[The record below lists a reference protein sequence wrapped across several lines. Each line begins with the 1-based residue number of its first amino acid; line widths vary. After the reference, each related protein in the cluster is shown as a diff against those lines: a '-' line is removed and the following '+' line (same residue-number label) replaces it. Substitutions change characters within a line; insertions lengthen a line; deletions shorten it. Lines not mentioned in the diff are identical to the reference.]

1 MCDRGDATNP
11 MPTVVVGAEVDP
23 FVGREV
29 GGYVI
34 EVALGEGGMGL
45 VYQARHPFLGRRFA
59 IKVLRPELA
68 SDRLLSSNFVREAQT
83 LSGLKHPHII
93 DIVGFGPL
101 DAHRQFMVM
110 EFLDGITLE
119 AELAEQGR
127 LTVPRVLALADQ
139 ILDGLEAA
147 HSIDVI
153 HRDLKPSNVFL
164 ARVSGGGQ
172 VVKLLDFG
180 LAKLQPQAIAGAEL
194 TPSALS
200 TIAGTPDYIAPE
212 QARGRGISKLSDLY
226 SFGAMLFELLTG
238 AKPFAAAPDA
248 TDPIRELIT
257 HHLET
262 RAPELG
268 DDFPEDLGRLVSELL
283 EKDPALRPQSAQLVR
298 QRLRKLGRELQRE
311 ETRQGPNPLLAAGAR
326 PDSKPVI
333 DAPPQLAQPPRKLL
347 LPILVGAVVVL
358 VGAVLLVGTKPEAAP
373 VPPAVSAVPSPAP
386 VVAEP
391 PAAPAPMPEPVL
403 EDLEPLPNVLAKP
416 RARVRKV
423 EVVASKEGAEA
434 TASCDPDDRWRA
446 AARAHLQELQ
456 QLAASDAKRFAR
468 FEAVEGSITSAIGAA
483 ANSANCAAVDRQ
495 IQKLAQEMTR

>member
-1 MCDRGDATNP
+1 
-11 MPTVVVGAEVDP
+11 MPSVMVGPEVDP
-23 FVGREV
+23 LVGREV

-34 EVALGEGGMGL
+34 ESSLGEGGMGL

-101 DAHRQFMVM
+101 DAHREYMVM

-119 AELAEQGR
+119 AELAEQGT
-127 LTVPRVLALADQ
+127 LSVPRVLALADQ

-194 TPSALS
+194 TASALS

-238 AKPFAAAPDA
+238 AKLFAAAPDA
-248 TDPIRELIT
+248 KDPIRELIT

-268 DDFPEDLGRLVSELL
+268 DGFPEDLGRLVAELL
-283 EKDPALRPQSAQLVR
+283 EKDPSLRPQSAQLVR

-311 ETRQGPNPLLAAGAR
+311 ETRQAPNPLLAVSEGPGSQPR
-326 PDSKPVI
+326 L
-333 DAPPQLAQPPRKLL
+333 DAPLLAQPPRRLL
-347 LPILVGAVVVL
+347 LPILGGAVVVL
-358 VGAVLLVGTKPEAAP
+358 LGAVVLAGSKPETAP
-373 VPPAVSAVPSPAP
+373 VPEVVSAVASPAP
-386 VVAEP
+386 VVAEQP
-391 PAAPAPMPEPVL
+391 TLPAPMPEPVL
-403 EDLEPLPNVLAKP
+403 EDLEPLPNMLARP

-423 EVVASKEGAEA
+423 EVIAPKEAAEA
-434 TASCDPDDRWRA
+434 AVSCDPDDRWRA

-456 QLAASDAKRFAR
+456 QLAASDATRFAR

-483 ANSANCAAVDRQ
+483 ESSANCAAVDRQ